1 MVSALTNYSF
11 VQHKDLIRPDDRV
24 KTMRNDNHRLVFHQC
39 IQRPMNLFLIVCI
52 QTGSGF
58 IQQDDRC
65 ILDESAC
72 NGNSLLLAAGE
83 RIAAFAHHGF
93 IAVRQCRNK
102 LVALCRLCRC
112 NDFLHS
118 CARLSNADIVRYGI
132 MQQINVLKDDGHF
145 LGQCIR

>member
-1 MVSALTNYSF
+1 MNF
-11 VQHKDLIRPDDRV
+11 F
-24 KTMRNDNHRLVFHQC
+24 LV
-39 IQRPMNLFLIVCI
+39 VCI
-52 QTGSGF
+52 QAGRSF
-58 IQQDDRC
+58 IQQDDRSV
-65 ILDESAC
+65 LDEGAG

-112 NDFLHS
+112 NDFLNS
-118 CARLSNADIVRYGI
+118 CARLSNADIVRYGV

-145 LGQCIR
+145 LGQRIR